1 MTDMNLIASAIRD
14 AAPADK
20 VRIRQGVI
28 QSVNA
33 DGTANVRIAGS
44 TITTNNIKVA
54 SHTCPVP
61 NASCLLA
68 TDGRDWFLTATLAP
82 TGPAW
87 GAMRQNAAQTIA
99 DITPTAIDWTTRTD
113 TASNGLTIGNT
124 GLTCVVPGLY
134 QISGGITFATNTTG
148 LRFARLL
155 LNGNV
160 AQEGTSTSGA
170 AGTFTRVRADGLL
183 RLAIGDVV
191 NIQVYQS
198 SGVGLATQIAA
209 GSNMLRAVWIG
220 PSV

>member
-14 AAPADK
+14 ATPADK

-33 DGTANVRIAGS
+33 DGTANVTIGGS

-61 NASCLLA
+61 TATCLLA
-68 TDGRDWFLTATLAP
+68 TDGRDWFITATLAP

-87 GAMRQNAAQTIA
+87 GAMRQNVAQAIPDSTL
-99 DITPTAIDWTTRTD
+99 TLIDWTNRTD
-113 TASNGLTIGNT
+113 TATNGLTIGNT

-134 QISGGITFATNTTG
+134 QVTGMITFATNATG
-148 LRFARLL
+148 SRHARLT

-160 AQEGTSTSGA
+160 IIEGTGTNATTGA
-170 AGTFTRVRADGLL
+170 FTRIRADGLV

-191 NIQVYQS
+191 NMQAFQS
-198 SGVGLATQIAA
+198 SGAALNTNTGA
-209 GSNMLRAVWIG
+209 GSTLIRAVWIG
-220 PSV
+220 PAS